1 MNSDAYS
8 MEITDGM
15 KTIVCKLKDNQGL
28 KVLVIPTDEGRI
40 PEWFKD
46 PPSDDDAMEDTIIGK
61 R

>member
-15 KTIVCKLKDNQGL
+15 KTIVCKLKDNLGL

-40 PEWFKD
+40 PNGLRTLPMMMLWKIQLL
-46 PPSDDDAMEDTIIGK
+46 AK